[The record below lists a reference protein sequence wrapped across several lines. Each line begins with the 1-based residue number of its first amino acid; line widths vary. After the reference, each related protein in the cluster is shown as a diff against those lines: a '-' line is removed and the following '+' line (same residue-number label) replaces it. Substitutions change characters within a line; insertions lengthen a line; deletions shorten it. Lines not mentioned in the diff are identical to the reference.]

1 MSMDEPGAGRHDPGS
16 SVCTGTDMSDPF
28 RRGFLRT
35 MVLGGAALGGGLAE
49 VSRARPAPAPTPGA
63 LRSMT
68 AHVKPITA
76 DERRARLDKLQSLM
90 RERKITALLVESG
103 SSLDYFTGVKW
114 WRSERTTA
122 ALLPAQGQTVIVTPY
137 FEEPSIRE
145 TLQVGADVRTW
156 KEDESPFDLLAG
168 AAREHGE
175 SGGVLAVEPTTR
187 FFIWDRVGRALN
199 GARELASG
207 EMLVNACRMHKSP
220 AELALMQA
228 ANQATLAGIRHV
240 HGRIEAGM
248 SALDINTLLVDA
260 LTRLGVEADP
270 ALVLLNEASAFPH
283 GSTKPQVVRPGS
295 TILIDSTSQLHGLQA
310 DMSRTWFFGEPGK
323 RQRELWNTVKRG
335 QEIALQT
342 ARVGVPVGEID
353 RAVRGYYEGLCW
365 SRDYRLPGLSHRTGH
380 GIGMDG
386 HEAPYLVRNDRTP
399 LEPGMCFS
407 DEPGLYVPGE
417 FGVRLEDCWTMT
429 ETGPKT
435 FTPLAKSVEEPV

>member
-1 MSMDEPGAGRHDPGS
+1 MSNPS
-16 SVCTGTDMSDPF
+16 
-28 RRGFLRT
+28 RRGFLRAIA
-35 MVLGGAALGGGLAE
+35 LGGAALGETAFGGGLAE
-49 VSRARPAPAPTPGA
+49 AARTRPARSE

-68 AHVKPITA
+68 THVKPITA
-76 DERRARLDKLQSLM
+76 DERRARLEKLQSLM
-90 RERKITALLVESG
+90 QERKITAFLVEPG

-122 ALLPAQGQTVIVTPY
+122 ALIPAQGQTIIVTPY

-156 KEDESPFDLLAG
+156 KEDESPFDLLVG
-168 AAREHGE
+168 AAREHGAP
-175 SGGVLAVEPTTR
+175 GGVLAVEPTTR

-207 EMLVNACRMHKSP
+207 EALVNACRMHKST

-240 HGRIEAGM
+240 HGRVEAGM
-248 SALDINTLLVDA
+248 SARDINTLLVDA

-283 GSTKPQVVRPGS
+283 GSTRPQVVRPGS
-295 TILIDSTSQLHGLQA
+295 TILIDSTAQLHGLQA

-335 QEIALQT
+335 QEIALET

-353 RAVRGYYEGLCW
+353 RAVREYYEGLGW

-386 HEAPYLVRNDRTP
+386 HEAPYLVRNDRTA

-417 FGVRLEDCWTMT
+417 FGVRLEDCWYMT